1 MDASAYLVK
10 QGWRGS
16 GHSLDQTNR
25 GISRP
30 LLISKKVDV
39 LGVGLNKHAA
49 VSDQWWLRAY
59 DQGLQALGTGKTSA
73 LAEAQKHGVNRG
85 GLYARFVRGEG
96 VAGTLGDMS
105 SESKTQSVV
114 ASPTFEGK
122 LATMADQADFIS
134 LAAPAAATPVTGEKR
149 KRDATDETTP
159 GVKTKKTKKGKII
172 VVKKNLEQTDPVAY
186 QAKLDARAAKKIKM
200 RAANKDTK
208 EARSVKLHARLR
220 AEREKKTTAKAKQ
233 HLATEKQ
240 AGQREE
246 KALVA
251 KLLAEDPVK
260 LVKYEERAA
269 EKGMP
274 LLDYH
279 SRRQEKF
286 AEKNGLPLPSI
297 TKPKSA
303 ASVADPAGFVVDTV
317 GIDPSASATA
327 PPTDNIPRD
336 ADGKVPMDPTLW
348 EGKVVKDLPRPIRAA
363 RTRWMAVRR
372 AERKLASGKVGRNES
387 KPRGVVKTERQ
398 ERSVLELLRKCRAM
412 KNSGSTENTVRMENG
427 PLMPV
432 VRITSK
438 DGAFNREE
446 MKLAR
451 RVVRRMGRSE
461 KKVKKLEKKKG
472 PKHAV
477 QAEKAKVNKA
487 TAAVA
492 AAGSGANSAPVK
504 SKAKNDMKA

>member
-172 VVKKNLEQTDPVAY
+172 VAKKNLEQRDPVAY

-220 AEREKKTTAKAKQ
+220 AEKEKKTTAKAKQ
-233 HLATEKQ
+233 HPATEKQ
-240 AGQREE
+240 ARQRVE

-269 EKGMP
+269 EKGMT

-279 SRRQEKF
+279 NRRQEKF

-303 ASVADPAGFVVDTV
+303 APVADPASFVVDTV

-348 EGKVVKDLPRPIRAA
+348 EGK
-363 RTRWMAVRR
+363 MAVRR
-372 AERKLASGKVGRNES
+372 AERKLASGKAGCNEG

-438 DGAFNREE
+438 DGASNKEE
-446 MKLAR
+446 MKLVR
-451 RVVRRMGRSE
+451 RVVGRMGRSE
-461 KKVKKLEKKKG
+461 KKVKKLEKKKKR